1 MSAGHY
7 LLLVL
12 IYLFIHV
19 LLYYHCSN
27 LFRTVYK
34 LSCLIFRRTF
44 SLEFYNY
51 EIQNF
56 VYWRQNFQICRT
68 LFLALFFLF
77 VFFFFFHSLC
87 NKLCYWDH
95 ASFLDRF
102 WDSLTG
108 VLFFFYSLL
117 FTNQK
122 IKSKISP

>member
-77 VFFFFFHSLC
+77 VFFFFHSPCITNYVTGIMQVFWIDFETVWLVFC
-87 NKLCYWDH
+87 S
-95 ASFLDRF
+95 SFIH
-102 WDSLTG
+102 
-108 VLFFFYSLL
+108 
-117 FTNQK
+117 FTNHK